1 MDEHPDLAAL
11 RARLDEEERAYVS
24 LLAALDGLAALP
36 VPAERLPELPE
47 KLAQLNRAW
56 ELPGPPDERGL
67 SRIVHHK
74 RWELFAP
81 VFQRQTEFNST
92 LVQILNGYL
101 GQTGSLPKWNFAKYL
116 VGKDGKVIQFFDSK
130 VTPEDKELRGAIDA
144 ALVR

>member
-56 ELPGPPDERGL
+56 
-67 SRIVHHK
+67 
-74 RWELFAP
+74 
-81 VFQRQTEFNST
+81 
-92 LVQILNGYL
+92 
-101 GQTGSLPKWNFAKYL
+101 
-116 VGKDGKVIQFFDSK
+116 
-130 VTPEDKELRGAIDA
+130 
-144 ALVR
+144 